1 MATRKQLSGFLVS
14 AMPKAL
20 YQAMLV
26 LPDRQAAQQVLTRA
40 MLLTITRHGAAR
52 PELLALLFQR
62 TLTQACRRP
71 ARLWRQ
77 AARLDADAP
86 ILLEMLA
93 TPAPESH
100 WPASSE
106 APALIHAAL
115 ALLPDADRQAYLLR
129 HWLGFSPQQAAQSM
143 ALSSRTLARHE
154 HNGRHALHTLLSLKG
169 LSLPAGY
176 ASLDAAIC
184 AVLTAALPKDE
195 VQLPDPCLA
204 ALDAAEHHA
213 SRRFARLRPW
223 LALNLHPLRRATFTL
238 LLAVLI
244 SASLPQLP
252 WQTRTDTMDDTAL
265 LADSWPLDTLLD
277 PALEQ
282 SHD

>member
-26 LPDRQAAQQVLTRA
+26 LPDTQVAQQALTRA
-40 MLLTITRHGAAR
+40 VLLTITRHGVAR
-52 PELLALLFQR
+52 PEQLPLLFQR
-62 TLTQACRRP
+62 MLAQACRR
-71 ARLWRQ
+71 ARPPWRQ
-77 AARLDADAP
+77 PVLEDADAP

-93 TPAPESH
+93 TPAPEQH

-115 ALLPDADRQAYLLR
+115 ALLPDTDRQAYLLR

-143 ALSSRTLARHE
+143 ALSSRALARHE
-154 HNGRHALHTLLSLKG
+154 HAGRHALHTLLSLKG

-176 ASLDAAIC
+176 TSLDAAIC
-184 AVLTAALPKDE
+184 AVLTAALPKNE
-195 VQLPDPCLA
+195 TQLPAVCLA
-204 ALDAAEHHA
+204 ALDATERQGP
-213 SRRFARLRPW
+213 RRLARLRPW
-223 LALNLHPLRRATFTL
+223 LTLHLQPLRRAAFTL
-238 LLAVLI
+238 LLLVLI
-244 SASLPQLP
+244 STSLPPMP
-252 WQTRTDTMDDTAL
+252 WQTQTDSPDDTTL
-265 LADSWPLDTLLD
+265 LADTWSLDTLLD

-282 SHD
+282 NHD